1 MTQKTHRARIAGK
14 FGVIGEDGAHRRAN
28 DEGTGKGAGQTMP
41 ARGQCHRGITS
52 WLAPWLLGLSLLAAV
67 SVGLT
72 ACGGAKNRIAAENAA
87 TPGRDKE
94 LYEQASQKARRGR
107 YDEARLLY
115 NVVITTYADSEYL
128 PLAKLAIADS
138 FYLEGGTSNLEQA
151 IGGYKDFAQY
161 FPTHPRVCDVKH
173 KIAHA
178 LMRQMGAYNRD
189 ASKAKQA
196 EFQLKSA
203 LQSCLT
209 AQVRPA
215 IESDLRDVQQV
226 LGLHELDVARF
237 YINTRQAYKAGE
249 SRLRDIISQYPF
261 FSYFDESLY
270 LLGVS
275 LIEQEQPE
283 EAAEYFTRLLRDFPN
298 SEFSKSGRDYLEK
311 LGRALPTPS
320 NNDPA
325 PVRPSFIGKFSLILG
340 NNGLEISRDGV
351 LLSRTGEEK
360 EESSKARPDDVNGAT
375 GTRAVRAS
383 TKINLDTPP
392 VTAETPTAA
401 PTAGAAPG
409 NQTEKPGKSEE
420 KGPKKESPR
429 KKAGLRGLF
438 R

>member
-1 MTQKTHRARIAGK
+1 MTRDRLNSRALILP
-14 FGVIGEDGAHRRAN
+14 V
-28 DEGTGKGAGQTMP
+28 
-41 ARGQCHRGITS
+41 C
-52 WLAPWLLGLSLLAAV
+52 LLVL
-67 SVGLT
+67 LT
-72 ACGGAKNRIAAENAA
+72 ACGGKNKVANENAPL
-87 TPGRDKE
+87 PGRDKE
-94 LYEQASQKARRGR
+94 LYEQASQKARKGR

-138 FYLEGGTSNLEQA
+138 FYLEGGTGNLEQS

-196 EFQLKSA
+196 EFQLKAA
-203 LQSCLT
+203 LQNCQT
-209 AQVRPA
+209 AVVRPA
-215 IESDLRDVQQV
+215 IESDLKDVQQV
-226 LGLHELDVARF
+226 LGLHELDIARF

-249 SRLRDIISQYPF
+249 SRLRDIITQYPF

-283 EAAEYFTRLLRDFPN
+283 EASEYFTRLVRDYPN
-298 SEFSKSGRDYLEK
+298 SEFSKKGREYLER
-311 LGRALPTPS
+311 LGKEMPVPV
-320 NNDPA
+320 NNLPA
-325 PVRPSFIGKFSLILG
+325 PERPSFVGKFSLILG
-340 NNGLEISRDGV
+340 YNGLDISKDGV
-351 LLSRTGEEK
+351 LLSRSGEEK
-360 EESSKARPDDVNGAT
+360 DVEEAGLPRPSEVNSST

-383 TKINLDTPP
+383 TRVNVDNVFNLPAVTERSPGGATPP
-392 VTAETPTAA
+392 ASTTEAGTATTAPA
-401 PTAGAAPG
+401 AGEKAESKSEK
-409 NQTEKPGKSEE
+409 EKPKET
-420 KGPKKESPR
+420 KKKR
-429 KKAGLRGLF
+429 GGLRGLF

>member
-1 MTQKTHRARIAGK
+1 MTRDRLNSRALILP
-14 FGVIGEDGAHRRAN
+14 V
-28 DEGTGKGAGQTMP
+28 
-41 ARGQCHRGITS
+41 C
-52 WLAPWLLGLSLLAAV
+52 LLVL
-67 SVGLT
+67 LT
-72 ACGGAKNRIAAENAA
+72 ACGGKNKVANENAPL
-87 TPGRDKE
+87 PGRDKE
-94 LYEQASQKARRGR
+94 LYEQASQKARKGR

-138 FYLEGGTSNLEQA
+138 FYLEGGTGNLEQS

-196 EFQLKSA
+196 EFQLKAA
-203 LQSCLT
+203 LQNCQT
-209 AQVRPA
+209 AVVRPA
-215 IESDLRDVQQV
+215 IENDLKDVQQV
-226 LGLHELDVARF
+226 LGLHELDIARF

-249 SRLRDIISQYPF
+249 SRLRDIITQYPF

-283 EAAEYFTRLLRDFPN
+283 EASEYFTRLVRDYPN
-298 SEFSKSGRDYLEK
+298 SEFSKKGREYLER
-311 LGRALPTPS
+311 LGKEMPIPT
-320 NNDPA
+320 NNLPA
-325 PVRPSFIGKFSLILG
+325 PERPSFVGKFSLILG
-340 NNGLEISRDGV
+340 YNGLDISKDGV
-351 LLSRTGEEK
+351 LLSRSGEEK
-360 EESSKARPDDVNGAT
+360 EEEAGLPRPSEVNSST

-383 TKINLDTPP
+383 TRVNVDNVFNLPTVTERTPS
-392 VTAETPTAA
+392 
-401 PTAGAAPG
+401 GAAPPAST
-409 NQTEKPGKSEE
+409 TEAEASATTPAAGEKAESKPEKEKEKSKET
-420 KGPKKESPR
+420 KKKR
-429 KKAGLRGLF
+429 GGLRGLF

>member
-1 MTQKTHRARIAGK
+1 MTRDRLISRALILP
-14 FGVIGEDGAHRRAN
+14 V
-28 DEGTGKGAGQTMP
+28 
-41 ARGQCHRGITS
+41 C
-52 WLAPWLLGLSLLAAV
+52 LLVL
-67 SVGLT
+67 LT
-72 ACGGAKNRIAAENAA
+72 ACGGKNKVENENAA
-87 TPGRDKE
+87 LPGRDKE
-94 LYEQASQKARRGR
+94 LYEQASQKARKGR

-138 FYLEGGTSNLEQA
+138 FYLEGGTGNLEQS

-196 EFQLKSA
+196 EFQLKAA
-203 LQSCLT
+203 LQSCQT
-209 AQVRPA
+209 AVVRPA
-215 IESDLRDVQQV
+215 IENDLKDVQQV
-226 LGLHELDVARF
+226 LGLHELDIARF

-249 SRLRDIISQYPF
+249 SRLRDIITQYPF

-283 EAAEYFTRLLRDFPN
+283 EASEYFTRLVRDYPN
-298 SEFSKSGRDYLEK
+298 SEFSRKGREYLER
-311 LGRALPTPS
+311 LGKEMPVPAHNL
-320 NNDPA
+320 PA
-325 PVRPSFIGKFSLILG
+325 PERPSFVGKFSLILG
-340 NNGLEISRDGV
+340 YNGLDISKDGV
-351 LLSRTGEEK
+351 LLSRSGEEK
-360 EESSKARPDDVNGAT
+360 EEAESGLPRPSEVNSST

-383 TKINLDTPP
+383 TRVNVDNVFNLPS
-392 VTAETPTAA
+392 VTERA
-401 PTAGAAPG
+401 PGGAAPAAPSTTEAG
-409 NQTEKPGKSEE
+409 TAPAAPAAGETRDSKSEKEKEKPKET
-420 KGPKKESPR
+420 KKKR
-429 KKAGLRGLF
+429 GGLRGIF

>member
-1 MTQKTHRARIAGK
+1 MKMNLMKMKRFTKGSVPRQSCQKGVARMTRDRLIS
-14 FGVIGEDGAHRRAN
+14 
-28 DEGTGKGAGQTMP
+28 
-41 ARGQCHRGITS
+41 RGF
-52 WLAPWLLGLSLLAAV
+52 PLLVSLLV
-67 SVGLT
+67 MLSG
-72 ACGGAKNRIAAENAA
+72 CGGKNKVSNETTAL
-87 TPGRDKE
+87 PGRDKE
-94 LYEQASQKARRGR
+94 LYEQASQKARKGR

-138 FYLEGGTSNLEQA
+138 FYLEGGTGNLEQS

-203 LQSCLT
+203 LQSCQT
-209 AQVRPA
+209 AVVRPA
-215 IESDLRDVQQV
+215 IENDLRDVQQV
-226 LGLHELDVARF
+226 LGLHELDIARF

-249 SRLRDIISQYPF
+249 SRLRDIIAQYPL
-261 FSYFDESLY
+261 FSYYDESLY

-283 EAAEYFTRLLRDFPN
+283 EASDYFTRLVRDYPN
-298 SEFSKSGRDYLEK
+298 SEFAKKGREFLDR
-311 LGRALPTPS
+311 LGKELPTPS
-320 NNDPA
+320 NNLPA
-325 PVRPSFIGKFSLILG
+325 PERPSFVGKFSLIMG
-340 NNGLEISRDGV
+340 YNGLDISKDGV
-351 LLSRTGEEK
+351 LLSRSGEEK
-360 EESSKARPDDVNGAT
+360 EESEAGLPRPSEVNSAT

-383 TKINLDTPP
+383 TRVDVDNVLDLQSVTPR
-392 VTAETPTAA
+392 ATPGATPA
-401 PTAGAAPG
+401 PSNSVEGGAATSP
-409 NQTEKPGKSEE
+409 EEE
-420 KGPKKESPR
+420 KMEAKPDKAKQKETKKKR
-429 KKAGLRGLF
+429 GGLRGLF

>member
-1 MTQKTHRARIAGK
+1 MIQRCSLTV
-14 FGVIGEDGAHRRAN
+14 FD
-28 DEGTGKGAGQTMP
+28 
-41 ARGQCHRGITS
+41 RGH
-52 WLAPWLLGLSLLAAV
+52 LALRHLLPWLLVGVGLF
-67 SVGLT
+67 LT
-72 ACGGAKNRIAAENAA
+72 ACGGAKNRVAGENNAV
-87 TPGRDKE
+87 PGRDKE
-94 LYEQASQKARRGR
+94 LYEQASQKARKGR

-138 FYLEGGTSNLEQA
+138 FYLEGGTSNLEQS

-161 FPTHPRVCDVKH
+161 FPTHPKVCDVKH

-196 EFQLKSA
+196 EFQLKAA
-203 LQSCLT
+203 LQSCQT
-209 AQVRPA
+209 AQVRPS
-215 IESDLRDVQQV
+215 IERDLKDVQQV

-249 SRLRDIISQYPF
+249 SRLRDIINQYPF
-261 FSYFDESLY
+261 FSYYDESLY

-283 EAAEYFTRLLRDFPN
+283 EAAEYFTKLVRDFPN
-298 SEFSKSGRDYLEK
+298 SEFSKPGRNYLEK
-311 LGRALPTPS
+311 LGKALPTPA
-320 NNDPA
+320 NDDPP

-340 NNGLEISRDGV
+340 NNGLDISRDGV
-351 LLSRTGEEK
+351 LLSKSGEEK
-360 EESSKARPDDVNGAT
+360 EDKDAKARPSDVNSST

-392 VTAETPTAA
+392 LTTEGA
-401 PTAGAAPG
+401 PPPPATNVPEG
-409 NQTEKPGKSEE
+409 QDE
-420 KGPKKESPR
+420 KGRKKEST
-429 KKAGLRGLF
+429 KKKGDL
-438 R
+438 

>member
-1 MTQKTHRARIAGK
+1 MTRDRLISRALILP
-14 FGVIGEDGAHRRAN
+14 V
-28 DEGTGKGAGQTMP
+28 
-41 ARGQCHRGITS
+41 C
-52 WLAPWLLGLSLLAAV
+52 LLVL
-67 SVGLT
+67 LT
-72 ACGGAKNRIAAENAA
+72 ACGGKNKVENENTAL
-87 TPGRDKE
+87 PGRDKE
-94 LYEQASQKARRGR
+94 LYEQASQKARKGR

-138 FYLEGGTSNLEQA
+138 FYLEGGTGNLEQS

-196 EFQLKSA
+196 EFQLKAA
-203 LQSCLT
+203 LQSCQT
-209 AQVRPA
+209 AVVRPA
-215 IESDLRDVQQV
+215 IENDLKDVQQV
-226 LGLHELDVARF
+226 LGLHELDIARF

-249 SRLRDIISQYPF
+249 SRLRDIITQYPF

-283 EAAEYFTRLLRDFPN
+283 EASEYFTRLVRDYPN
-298 SEFSKSGRDYLEK
+298 SEFSKKGREYLER
-311 LGRALPTPS
+311 LGKEMPVPAHNL
-320 NNDPA
+320 PA
-325 PVRPSFIGKFSLILG
+325 PERPSFVGKFSLILG
-340 NNGLEISRDGV
+340 YNGLDISKDGV
-351 LLSRTGEEK
+351 LLSRSGEEK
-360 EESSKARPDDVNGAT
+360 EEESGLPRPSEVNSST

-383 TKINLDTPP
+383 TRVNVDNVFNLPTVTERTPSG
-392 VTAETPTAA
+392 TAPAAASTTEAGTAPAA
-401 PTAGAAPG
+401 PTAGA
-409 NQTEKPGKSEE
+409 TRESKSEKEKEKEKPKET
-420 KGPKKESPR
+420 KKKR
-429 KKAGLRGLF
+429 GGLRGIF

>member
-1 MTQKTHRARIAGK
+1 MSRSHSVRWGLTIL
-14 FGVIGEDGAHRRAN
+14 
-28 DEGTGKGAGQTMP
+28 TG
-41 ARGQCHRGITS
+41 
-52 WLAPWLLGLSLLAAV
+52 LVLSLT
-67 SVGLT
+67 G
-72 ACGGAKNRIAAENAA
+72 CGAKGKVANENAA
-87 TPGRDKE
+87 IPGRDKE
-94 LYEQASQKARRGR
+94 LYEQAYKKARKGR

-138 FYLEGGTSNLEQA
+138 FYLEGGTSNLEQS

-161 FPTHPRVCDVKH
+161 FPTHPKVCEVKH

-196 EFQLKSA
+196 EFQLKAA
-203 LQSCLT
+203 LQSCQL
-209 AQVRPA
+209 AVNRPA

-226 LGLHELDVARF
+226 LGLHELDIARF

-261 FSYFDESLY
+261 FSYYDESLF

-283 EAAEYFTRLLRDFPN
+283 EASEYFSRLVRDFPN
-298 SEFSKSGRDYLEK
+298 SEFSKRGRDYLEK
-311 LGRALPTPS
+311 LGKPLPVPS
-320 NNDPA
+320 NDNPA
-325 PVRPSFIGKFSLILG
+325 PVRPSFVGKFGLILG
-340 NNGLEISRDGV
+340 YNGLEISKDGV
-351 LLSRTGEEK
+351 LLSKEGEVK
-360 EESSKARPDDVNGAT
+360 EDESALAKPADVNSST

-383 TKINLDTPP
+383 TKVNIDVPAASTDGSGASRSAVSPAQP
-392 VTAETPTAA
+392 AA
-401 PTAGAAPG
+401 PSEA
-409 NQTEKPGKSEE
+409 KSGEGEE
-420 KGPKKESPR
+420 KKKKQ
-429 KKAGLRGLF
+429 KKNEETKKKGGIRGIF

>member
-1 MTQKTHRARIAGK
+1 MIQQGGLRQADLQDRVRGRRS
-14 FGVIGEDGAHRRAN
+14 GVVLI
-28 DEGTGKGAGQTMP
+28 
-41 ARGQCHRGITS
+41 
-52 WLAPWLLGLSLLAAV
+52 LGMVSLLTL

-72 ACGGAKNRIAAENAA
+72 GCGGAKNRVASENAA
-87 TPGRDKE
+87 APGRDKE
-94 LYEQASQKARRGR
+94 LYEQASQKARKGR

-161 FPTHPRVCDVKH
+161 FPTHPKVCDVKH
-173 KIAHA
+173 KIAHS

-196 EFQLKSA
+196 EFQLKAA
-203 LQSCLT
+203 LQSCQT
-209 AQVRPA
+209 ALVRPA
-215 IESDLRDVQQV
+215 IESDLKDVQQV

-283 EAAEYFTRLLRDFPN
+283 EAAEYFTRLVRDYPN
-298 SEFSKSGRDYLEK
+298 SEFSKSGRNYLER

-360 EESSKARPDDVNGAT
+360 EGEAAKARPSEVNSSA

-383 TKINLDTPP
+383 TRINLDTPP
-392 VTAETPTAA
+392 LTSETPPVAATPPTAT
-401 PTAGAAPG
+401 PPSVTPAGAAATPA
-409 NQTEKPGKSEE
+409 NQSDKTEE
-420 KGPKKESPR
+420 KNPKKESS
-429 KKAGLRGLF
+429 KKKGGLKGLF

>member
-1 MTQKTHRARIAGK
+1 MVQTG
-14 FGVIGEDGAHRRAN
+14 GVSQTAKVFQIDQVGRVSRKRRSVS
-28 DEGTGKGAGQTMP
+28 P
-41 ARGQCHRGITS
+41 AV
-52 WLAPWLLGLSLLAAV
+52 LVLGVAALLLA
-67 SVGLT
+67 SGGLT
-72 ACGGAKNRIAAENAA
+72 ACGRAKNKVGAENSAL
-87 TPGRDKE
+87 PGRDKE
-94 LYEQASQKARRGR
+94 LYEQASQKARKGR

-115 NVVITTYADSEYL
+115 NVVITTYADSEFL

-138 FYLEGGTSNLEQA
+138 FYLEGGTSNLEQS

-161 FPTHPRVCDVKH
+161 FPTHPKVCDVKH

-196 EFQLKSA
+196 EFQLKAA
-203 LQSCLT
+203 LQSCQT

-215 IESDLRDVQQV
+215 IESDLKDVQQV

-283 EAAEYFTRLLRDFPN
+283 EAAEYFTRLVRDFPN

-320 NNDPA
+320 NNNPA
-325 PVRPSFIGKFSLILG
+325 PVRPSFVGKFSLILG

-360 EESSKARPDDVNGAT
+360 EGEAARARPSEVNNAT

-383 TKINLDTPP
+383 TKISLDTPP
-392 VTAETPTAA
+392 LTTESPAAA
-401 PTAGAAPG
+401 PTPPAPPTAQGGASAGA
-409 NQTEKPGKSEE
+409 QPGKAEE
-420 KGPKKESPR
+420 KEPRKESP
-429 KKAGLRGLF
+429 KKKGGLRGLF

>member
-1 MTQKTHRARIAGK
+1 MTRDRLNSRALILP
-14 FGVIGEDGAHRRAN
+14 V
-28 DEGTGKGAGQTMP
+28 
-41 ARGQCHRGITS
+41 C
-52 WLAPWLLGLSLLAAV
+52 LLVL
-67 SVGLT
+67 LT
-72 ACGGAKNRIAAENAA
+72 ACGGKNKVANENAPL
-87 TPGRDKE
+87 PGRDKE
-94 LYEQASQKARRGR
+94 LYEQASQKARKGR

-138 FYLEGGTSNLEQA
+138 FYLEGGTGNLEQS

-196 EFQLKSA
+196 EFQLKAA
-203 LQSCLT
+203 LQNCQT

-215 IESDLRDVQQV
+215 IENDLKDVQQV
-226 LGLHELDVARF
+226 LGLHELDIARF

-249 SRLRDIISQYPF
+249 SRLRDIITQYPF

-283 EAAEYFTRLLRDFPN
+283 EASEYFTRLVRDYPN
-298 SEFSKSGRDYLEK
+298 SEFSKKGREYLER
-311 LGRALPTPS
+311 LGKEMPVPA
-320 NNDPA
+320 NNLPA
-325 PVRPSFIGKFSLILG
+325 PERPSFVGKFSLILG
-340 NNGLEISRDGV
+340 YNGLDISKDGV
-351 LLSRTGEEK
+351 LLSRSGEEK
-360 EESSKARPDDVNGAT
+360 DETEGGLPRPSEVNSST

-383 TKINLDTPP
+383 TRVNVDNVFNLPAVTERTPG
-392 VTAETPTAA
+392 
-401 PTAGAAPG
+401 GAAPPASTTG
-409 NQTEKPGKSEE
+409 AEAAATTPVAGEKAESKSEKEKEKPKET
-420 KGPKKESPR
+420 KKKR
-429 KKAGLRGLF
+429 GGLRGLF